1 MLDAPLP
8 MPFIITSSKSHQLKP
23 QGNILG
29 KVPPVYRYHLVFI
42 TKIKTIIF
50 SVIGRPSAGG
60 LCFPEYVIYRGE
72 QAYPEYLINYLIQK
86 PT

>member
-1 MLDAPLP
+1 MRPQD
-8 MPFIITSSKSHQLKP
+8 ITGEKLK
-23 QGNILG
+23 
-29 KVPPVYRYHLVFI
+29 KER
-42 TKIKTIIF
+42 KTIKKFKNHKNLF

>member
-1 MLDAPLP
+1 MR
-8 MPFIITSSKSHQLKP
+8 
-23 QGNILG
+23 NILFFREIILADDCPENG
-29 KVPPVYRYHLVFI
+29 PCAPRTSQVRIFKKIEKKYLE
-42 TKIKTIIF
+42 IKTILF

>member
-1 MLDAPLP
+1 MRPQD
-8 MPFIITSSKSHQLKP
+8 ITGKILKKRKNHKKSKNHKNL
-23 QGNILG
+23 
-29 KVPPVYRYHLVFI
+29 
-42 TKIKTIIF
+42 F